1 MTSEQSGGR
10 LGVRVSRMS
19 LSNTSLYKPTN
30 EVKHNIMLMF
40 SDRRLNKYMFHFI
53 GLCVISFLPLIFA
66 GIALMFSTPSGA
78 AKLAIYMVTLVIALV
93 SIGFSARISYMRLCR
108 AISKSDSPMSTKL
121 DIVGSPPQT
130 SRPGHPYSNDSGSS
144 GSVPPMPQLPEKKL
158 PPPPPYPSSIP
169 ESHTSSALM
178 PTRAPPAP
186 PLPTS
191 SSHMAV
197 PIHNSTGAGAE
208 SDDDEMHVYTFTA
221 IPVPTHD
228 RRSNPD
234 AYVEK
239 WVDTTAR
246 RAQVP
251 AASSIDDLVETML
264 EKFTDSAGPSSH
276 ASKHTDSAGPSLH
289 ASKFIPLPSQPIPA
303 APVQR
308 KPSARRKHDAHGY
321 EDDEFLDSD
330 SDNGSS
336 VGVSPGNTRRNNG
349 NAEKPVSVNLEN
361 IAAHIA
367 QALSQPDAPRSTIC
381 GPSQALGH
389 EDNAQIEVRMP
400 VISPQRAEHVTAQ
413 TNRAVVHTREPPVL
427 PPKPSQ
433 ARMEIESMA
442 SSETYDY

>member
-1 MTSEQSGGR
+1 
-10 LGVRVSRMS
+10 
-19 LSNTSLYKPTN
+19 
-30 EVKHNIMLMF
+30 MLMF

-78 AKLAIYMVTLVIALV
+78 AKVAIYMVTLVIALV

-108 AISKSDSPMSTKL
+108 AISKSESPMSTKL
-121 DIVGSPPQT
+121 DIVDSPPQT
-130 SRPGHPYSNDSGSS
+130 SRPGHQYSNNESDSASS
-144 GSVPPMPQLPEKKL
+144 GSVPPMPNLPEKKL
-158 PPPPPYPSSIP
+158 PPPPPYPSSTHG
-169 ESHTSSALM
+169 SQTSSALM
-178 PTRAPPAP
+178 PMRAPPAP

-191 SSHMAV
+191 NSHMAV
-197 PIHNSTGAGAE
+197 PIHSNSAGAGAE
-208 SDDDEMHVYTFTA
+208 SDDDEDEMHVYTFKA
-221 IPVPTHD
+221 IPVPPTHD
-228 RRSNPD
+228 RRSNPG
-234 AYVEK
+234 AYVEQ
-239 WVDTTAR
+239 WVDTTTANR
-246 RAQVP
+246 TQIP

-264 EKFTDSAGPSSH
+264 ETFTDSTGPSSHASKFTDSAGPS
-276 ASKHTDSAGPSLH
+276 TH
-289 ASKFIPLPSQPIPA
+289 ASKFIPLPSQPIPS

-308 KPSARRKHDAHGY
+308 KPSARRKHHGGHRGY

-336 VGVSPGNTRRNNG
+336 AGVSPGNNKRHDNG
-349 NAEKPVSVNLEN
+349 DAGCKPVSVNLEN

-381 GPSQALGH
+381 GPQTPGH
-389 EDNAQIEVRMP
+389 IDGAEIEVRMP
-400 VISPQRAEHVTAQ
+400 VVSPQRAEHVTAQ

-442 SSETYDY
+442 SSETFDY

>member
-1 MTSEQSGGR
+1 
-10 LGVRVSRMS
+10 
-19 LSNTSLYKPTN
+19 
-30 EVKHNIMLMF
+30 MLMF
-40 SDRRLNKYMFHFI
+40 SDRKLTKYMFHFI

-78 AKLAIYMVTLVIALV
+78 AKVAIYMVTLLIALV
-93 SIGFSARISYMRLCR
+93 SIGFSARFSYMRLCR

-121 DIVGSPPQT
+121 DIVNSPPQT

-158 PPPPPYPSSIP
+158 PPPPPYLSSTP

-178 PTRAPPAP
+178 PMRPPPAP

-191 SSHMAV
+191 NSHMAV
-197 PIHNSTGAGAE
+197 PIHNNTGAGAE
-208 SDDDEMHVYTFTA
+208 SEDDEMHVYTFTA
-221 IPVPTHD
+221 VPDPTHD
-228 RRSNPD
+228 RRSSPD
-234 AYVEK
+234 AYVEQ
-239 WVDTTAR
+239 WVGTTANR
-246 RAQVP
+246 PQVP

-264 EKFTDSAGPSSH
+264 ETFTDSAGPSSH
-276 ASKHTDSAGPSLH
+276 ASKYTDSAGPSLH
-289 ASKFIPLPSQPIPA
+289 ASKFIPLPSQPIPS

-308 KPSARRKHDAHGY
+308 KQPARRKQDAQRGY
-321 EDDEFLDSD
+321 DDDEFLDSD
-330 SDNGSS
+330 SENGSS
-336 VGVSPGNTRRNNG
+336 AGVSPDNTRRNNR

-381 GPSQALGH
+381 GPSQAPGH
-389 EDNAQIEVRMP
+389 ADDAQIEVRMP
-400 VISPQRAEHVTAQ
+400 AISPQQAERVTAQ
-413 TNRAVVHTREPPVL
+413 TNRAVVHTRKPSVL

-442 SSETYDY
+442 SSESYDH